1 MKKLRP
7 IIAVA
12 ALSALTNNA
21 LAAQITTDVYGKVN
35 VTVQN
40 SDGETEL
47 KSNSSRFGLKGSEK
61 LKGGLEV
68 FYKYE
73 IQIDV
78 ADESSTE
85 NLKSRNQYVGLKGS
99 FGEVILGRNDSVLKQ
114 SQGKFDL
121 FSDLNGDIKN
131 LGWKGENR
139 INDSIT
145 YKTPKVNGFQFG
157 ASYYIDE
164 ENDDSATSLSVTYGD
179 SALKKGKYYA
189 AVAMDNELNGYN
201 TTRLT
206 GGTKVGSV
214 KLGAMYQTQESVET
228 GTEKD
233 GFMVSAEYLMGAY
246 NLKGQYQTLDDDS
259 GFTIGADR
267 KLGKNTKAFAFYTT
281 FSSDDD
287 SSGDDK
293 SYLGLGLEQK
303 F

>member
-1 MKKLRP
+1 MKILRP

-12 ALSALTNNA
+12 ALSALTNSA
-21 LAAQITTDVYGKVN
+21 FAAQFTTDVYGKVN

-73 IQIDV
+73 IQVDV
-78 ADESSTE
+78 ADESTTE
-85 NLKSRNQYVGLKGS
+85 NLKSRNQYIGLKGS
-99 FGEVILGRNDSVLKQ
+99 FGEVILGRNDTVLKQ

-121 FSDLNGDIKN
+121 FSDLTADIKN
-131 LGWKGENR
+131 VGWKGENR
-139 INDSIT
+139 INDSVT

-201 TTRLT
+201 VTRLT

-214 KLGAMYQTQESVET
+214 KLGAMFQTQESVDT
-228 GTEKD
+228 GIEKD

-246 NLKGQYQTLDDDS
+246 NLKGQYQTLEDDS
-259 GFTIGADR
+259 GFTVGADR

-281 FSSDDD
+281 FGSDDD
-287 SSGDDK
+287 ASGSNK
-293 SYLGLGLEQK
+293 NYLGLGLEQK

>member
-85 NLKSRNQYVGLKGS
+85 NLKSRSQYVGLKGS
-99 FGEVILGRNDSVLKQ
+99 FGEVILGRNDTVLKQ

>member
-47 KSNSSRFGLKGSEK
+47 KSNSSRFGLKGAEK

-99 FGEVILGRNDSVLKQ
+99 FGEVILGRNDTVLKQ